1 MIPNDRLLEIVERS
15 TAIVEAFRVADDVLR
30 QGVQGITD
38 LITVPGMINLDFAD
52 VRSVMRE
59 SGTALMG
66 IGEAS
71 GENRASEA
79 ARQAISSPLLE
90 SSVEGATGVL
100 LNITGGSSLGLF
112 EVNEA
117 AEIVRG
123 AADQSANIIFG
134 AVVDDSVGDLVR
146 VTVIATG
153 FDATAREDANE
164 DPARAPSPSERLDAL
179 TRGDR
184 DRAARIRRLRA
195 AVGRARHPELPARQ
209 LIAGDAGRG
218 SLPGR
223 GARTCASGGEMARQ
237 ARSTTPSSSRTSGP
251 VRCTLTGYP
260 GVSSVDARWHRIG
273 APAERD
279 GTGPAPARRA
289 GAREDRRARSTAR
302 PQALNYPKAA
312 LPPEDGAARCAS
324 TRRTRRARA
333 SSALR
338 HLACSRS
345 VAGASTIRRVVAGVT
360 GL

>member
-1 MIPNDRLLEIVERS
+1 
-15 TAIVEAFRVADDVLR
+15 
-30 QGVQGITD
+30 
-38 LITVPGMINLDFAD
+38 MINLDFAD

-153 FDATAREDANE
+153 FDANARG
-164 DPARAPSPSERLDAL
+164 PRAESSREPSPSERLDAL
-179 TRGDR
+179 TRR
-184 DRAARIRRLRA
+184 DRERPNDSFDLPSDVLDIPSFLR
-195 AVGRARHPELPARQ
+195 
-209 LIAGDAGRG
+209 D
-218 SLPGR
+218 S
-223 GARTCASGGEMARQ
+223 
-237 ARSTTPSSSRTSGP
+237 
-251 VRCTLTGYP
+251 
-260 GVSSVDARWHRIG
+260 
-273 APAERD
+273 
-279 GTGPAPARRA
+279 
-289 GAREDRRARSTAR
+289 
-302 PQALNYPKAA
+302 
-312 LPPEDGAARCAS
+312 
-324 TRRTRRARA
+324 
-333 SSALR
+333 
-338 HLACSRS
+338 
-345 VAGASTIRRVVAGVT
+345 
-360 GL
+360 